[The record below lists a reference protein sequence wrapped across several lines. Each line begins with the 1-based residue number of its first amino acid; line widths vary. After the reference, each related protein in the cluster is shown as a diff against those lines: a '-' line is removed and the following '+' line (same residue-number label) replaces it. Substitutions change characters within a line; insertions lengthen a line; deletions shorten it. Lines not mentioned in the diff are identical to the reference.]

1 MLKPLADAS
10 FVDRNFITVYVV
22 IVLVAQIPPIILACL
37 LYWGAGLGLLARV
50 LQVLGNCAMRL
61 LVK

>member
-1 MLKPLADAS
+1 
-10 FVDRNFITVYVV
+10 VGQV
-22 IVLVAQIPPIILACL
+22 PPIILVRL
-37 LYWGAGLGLLARV
+37 LYLGAGPGLLARV

>member
-1 MLKPLADAS
+1 MKSGAIYALPWQHCGAS
-10 FVDRNFITVYVV
+10 TPFAK
-22 IVLVAQIPPIILACL
+22 LVGQVPPIILARL
-37 LYWGAGLGLLARV
+37 LYLGAGPGLLVRV